1 MPASA
6 STSPSLGRI
15 TATPPRRPASAE
27 TAVAWMSGSIVVRTA
42 WPRSGWTEASSRSP
56 ASRRPPAVP
65 GELGVELALEPGQ
78 ADGRAVG
85 DAAALE
91 LGGALGRR
99 GADAPGDLRRDR
111 AEVGEPV
118 LALGQ
123 RRAVAGQ
130 DRGARRQLGV
140 AGELLAAAQAGLDER
155 ALPFD
160 RRAVVLLGDGQ
171 REPAAEVAEDPR
183 AQRDG
188 DRDRPVDRLWS
199 LAGAHAVERAR
210 RRRLAVGGGE
220 VLEREALLRAG
231 REQGV
236 HRLVVAAAPGVGEL
250 LGDLLARVRPTCAD
264 GDPDPE
270 GDHRGERQRGEPG
283 RQPTTPV
290 GAAAR
295 WGRGGGA
302 GSGACGR
309 GHARRTL

>member
-56 ASRRPPAVP
+56 ASRRPPGGAGQV
-65 GELGVELALEPGQ
+65 GVELALEPGQ
-78 ADGRAVG
+78 ADGRAVRH
-85 DAAALE
+85 AAALE

-99 GADAPGDLRRDR
+99 GADAPGDLRRHR
-111 AEVGEPV
+111 AELGEPV

-171 REPAAEVAEDPR
+171 RQPAAEVAEDPR
-183 AQRDG
+183 PQRDG
-188 DRDRPVDRLWS
+188 DRDASRRPAR
-199 LAGAHAVERAR
+199 GPCRRAR
-210 RRRLAVGGGE
+210 RRACSSSPPRGRRRRSRWSGKRCCAAGVS
-220 VLEREALLRAG
+220 RACIAL
-231 REQGV
+231 
-236 HRLVVAAAPGVGEL
+236 
-250 LGDLLARVRPTCAD
+250 
-264 GDPDPE
+264 
-270 GDHRGERQRGEPG
+270 
-283 RQPTTPV
+283 
-290 GAAAR
+290 
-295 WGRGGGA
+295 
-302 GSGACGR
+302 
-309 GHARRTL
+309 